1 LKVSID
7 PRLCAGHGQCETAA
21 PEVFKVND
29 DWLAE
34 VLMEEP
40 PESMRDAVEKA
51 ARLCPTGAV
60 NIEG

>member
-1 LKVSID
+1 MKVSID
-7 PRLCAGHGQCETAA
+7 PRLCAGHGQCEAAA
-21 PEVFKVND
+21 PEVFHVND

-40 PESMRDAVEKA
+40 PESMRRAVEKA
-51 ARLCPTGAV
+51 AGLCPTSAV